1 MARKNN
7 GEPKTF
13 AYEEFMARAR
23 KEGRVRNE
31 ELSMKVLKPDLSL
44 QARVNHINVD
54 HVRALHDIL
63 KNGQPLAP
71 IIVFEIE
78 ELRGKT
84 VVKTF
89 KIADGF
95 HRHEVYKRDG
105 KPGIPCVVV
114 SGTLQEAIEYAA
126 SANQTLSLKRSRE
139 DAKKA
144 VFMLLRSGWHVRP
157 ATHIAAQAGVGVVS
171 AQKYLAEYS
180 EITGIQLPEKVVCGN
195 GSLKHRSA
203 ARAGDIR
210 RESGGRG
217 REVFAARWGGEVVRR
232 STPEAARDAAQ
243 DLAREH
249 EAAAKRITCNLG
261 TLLAHRGI
269 SYRGCQQTP
278 GVNMVQ
284 GGMAATRFAVTSLTE
299 PFGNPF
305 RYQSAIHTA
314 VGRVLLIGRAFSL
327 KRHVV
332 LCVDNP
338 RFCDDLLGLARRLG
352 VEFMTLDEFVAAVK
366 AEQRDSAPVAA
377 NA

>member
-44 QARVNHINVD
+44 QARVNHIDVD

-71 IIVFEIE
+71 IIVFEID
-78 ELRGKT
+78 GPKG
-84 VVKTF
+84 KTF

-126 SANQTLSLKRSRE
+126 SANQTLSLRRKPE
-139 DAKKA
+139 DVRKA
-144 VFMLLRSGWHVRP
+144 ICLLFDNGWFTKSARL
-157 ATHIAAQAGVGVVS
+157 TSIQAGCSQALVLRV
-171 AQKYLAEYS
+171 LAEYA
-180 EITGIQLPEKVVCGN
+180 EKKNTPVPAVFTTSN
-195 GSLKHRSA
+195 GRSVRRGLA
-203 ARAGDIR
+203 PGTQSKGGQIYFGGSKYKSKAAFTESMSARSGASSALERGQDLANFFARAGLHLQATPSLRIPIYAV
-210 RESGGRG
+210 RG
-217 REVFAARWGGEVVRR
+217 TAL
-232 STPEAARDAAQ
+232 TPMTATPQVGVGLE
-243 DLAREH
+243 LE
-249 EAAAKRITCNLG
+249 ITH
-261 TLLAHRGI
+261 A
-269 SYRGCQQTP
+269 
-278 GVNMVQ
+278 
-284 GGMAATRFAVTSLTE
+284 
-299 PFGNPF
+299 
-305 RYQSAIHTA
+305 
-314 VGRVLLIGRAFSL
+314 IGRAVVAMRWFDSAAC
-327 KRHVV
+327 VV
-332 LCVDNP
+332 LTP
-338 RFCDDLLGLARRLG
+338 GKIARHDKLFSVARQLG